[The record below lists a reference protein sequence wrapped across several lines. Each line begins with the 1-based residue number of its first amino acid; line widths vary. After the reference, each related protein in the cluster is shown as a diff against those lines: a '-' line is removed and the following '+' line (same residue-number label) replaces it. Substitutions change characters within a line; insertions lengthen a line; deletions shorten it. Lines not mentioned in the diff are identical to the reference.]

1 MRKIAL
7 SAFILSTYA
16 FSAVASANAPSLT
29 LEDYAAYKD
38 WMNGKEDPR
47 LAEDSEDARFA
58 KIAKTIGLTGEALKE
73 IVARVS
79 PLAEGL
85 DKQMQAKIKESAN
98 TTPLKGRLKEVH
110 VDARQGHVVAG
121 VKWQCG
127 DMRDVKVE
135 AGYAA
140 WAVAQGGFL
149 VKTLVVWCT
158 NEVDTKLFSA
168 KIGRPNFL
176 KIKKGR
182 IERFGRTRYIR
193 LFEEVRE
200 GPHK

>member
-1 MRKIAL
+1 MMVFAYILISYGL
-7 SAFILSTYA
+7 SAAAPVANPGLS
-16 FSAVASANAPSLT
+16 

-38 WMNGKEDPR
+38 WMSGCEDPR
-47 LAEDSEDARFA
+47 LADDSEDVRYA
-58 KIAKTIGLTGEALKE
+58 KIAKTIGLSGEALKK
-73 IVARVS
+73 IVERVA
-79 PLAEGL
+79 PLADGI
-85 DKQMQAKIKESAN
+85 DKAMQDKIKVHVG
-98 TTPLKGRLKEVH
+98 TTVLKTRLKEAH

-121 VKWQCG
+121 LKWQCG

-135 AGYAA
+135 AAYAA

-158 NEVDTKLFSA
+158 NEVGTKLFSA

-176 KIKKGR
+176 KIQKSR

>member
-1 MRKIAL
+1 MVFAY
-7 SAFILSTYA
+7 ILMSYGFLA
-16 FSAVASANAPSLT
+16 ASDVANPSLS

-38 WMNGKEDPR
+38 WLNGREDPR
-47 LAEDSEDARFA
+47 LAEESEDVRYA
-58 KIAKTIGLTGEALKE
+58 KIAKTIGLSGEALKK
-73 IVARVS
+73 IVERVT
-79 PLAEGL
+79 PLADGI
-85 DKQMQAKIKESAN
+85 DKMMQDKIKVHAG
-98 TTPLKGRLKEVH
+98 TTLLKTRLKEVH

-135 AGYAA
+135 AAYAA

-149 VKTLVVWCT
+149 VRTLVVWCT
-158 NEVDTKLFSA
+158 NEVGTKLFSA

-176 KIKKGR
+176 KIQKPR